1 MVGDKGI
8 GDMSLSVAIITKD
21 EEDRIADCL
30 KSVAFADEV
39 LVVDSGSQD
48 QTVSIAKDYGC
59 NVIFKKWMGYAQ
71 QKQYAVNS
79 CCNDWVL
86 ILDADERLPKE
97 TGEQI
102 EQLIGTSQQEFTAY
116 SFLRK
121 NFFRNRWIR
130 HCGWWPERVVRMV
143 DRKEGHFSDNL
154 VHERWISNG
163 PVKELDLTI
172 EHRSFRN
179 YSDLVHKMQTYSSLS
194 AREMFGRGKRAWWWS
209 PFSHGFWMFF
219 RTYILEM
226 GLMAG
231 FDGFM
236 ISLFN
241 AGGSFMKYAKLRET
255 QVHGDCDKH

>member
-1 MVGDKGI
+1 MP
-8 GDMSLSVAIITKD
+8 LSVAIIAQD
-21 EEDRIADCL
+21 EEDRIPECL
-30 KSVAFADEV
+30 KSVSFADEV

-48 QTVSIAKDYGC
+48 HTVSIAEFYGC
-59 NVIFKKWMGYAQ
+59 KVISKKWMGYAQ
-71 QKQYAVNS
+71 QKQYAVDN

-86 ILDADERLPKE
+86 ILDADEQLPKE

-102 EQLIGTSQQEFTAY
+102 EQILDTPQHGVAAY
-116 SFLRK
+116 SLLRK

-130 HCGWWPERVVRMV
+130 HCGWWPDRVVRMV
-143 DRKEGHFSDNL
+143 DRRQGHFSDNL

-179 YSDLVHKMQTYSSLS
+179 YSDLVHKMQTYSTLS
-194 AREMFGRGKRAWWWS
+194 AQEMLNRGRSVRWWS
-209 PFSHGFWMFF
+209 PFSHGLWMFI
-219 RTYILEM
+219 RTYVLEM
-226 GLMAG
+226 GMMAG

-241 AGGSFMKYAKLRET
+241 AGGSFMKYAKLRESLIY
-255 QVHGDCDKH
+255 GDYGKR

>member
-1 MVGDKGI
+1 MA
-8 GDMSLSVAIITKD
+8 LSVAIIAQD
-21 EEDRIADCL
+21 EEDRISDCL
-30 KSVAFADEV
+30 NSVSFADEV

-48 QTVSIAKDYGC
+48 QTISIAQFYGC
-59 NVIFKKWMGYAQ
+59 KVISKKWMGYAQ
-71 QKQYAVNS
+71 QKQYAVDS

-97 TGEQI
+97 TAEQI
-102 EQLIGTSQQEFTAY
+102 QQIIETSQQGVSAF

-130 HCGWWPERVVRMV
+130 HCGWWPDRVLRMV
-143 DRKEGHFSDNL
+143 DRRQGHFSDNL

-179 YSDLVHKMQTYSSLS
+179 YSDLVHKMQTYSTLS
-194 AREMFGRGKRAWWWS
+194 AQEMLNRGKSVRWWS
-209 PFSHGFWMFF
+209 PFSHGLWMFI
-219 RTYILEM
+219 RTYVLEM
-226 GLMAG
+226 GMMAG

-241 AGGSFMKYAKLRET
+241 AGGSFMKYAKLRESLM
-255 QVHGDCDKH
+255 HGDYNNR

>member
-1 MVGDKGI
+1 MA
-8 GDMSLSVAIITKD
+8 LSVAIIAQD
-21 EEDRIADCL
+21 EEDRIPDCL
-30 KSVAFADEV
+30 NSVSFADEV

-48 QTVSIAKDYGC
+48 QTISIAQFYGC
-59 NVIFKKWMGYAQ
+59 KVISKKWMGYAQ
-71 QKQYAVNS
+71 QKQYAVDS

-97 TGEQI
+97 TAEQI
-102 EQLIGTSQQEFTAY
+102 QQIIETSQQGVSAF

-130 HCGWWPERVVRMV
+130 HCGWWPDRVLRMV
-143 DRKEGHFSDNL
+143 DRRQGHFSDNL

-179 YSDLVHKMQTYSSLS
+179 YSDLVHKMQTYSTLS
-194 AREMFGRGKRAWWWS
+194 AQEMLNRGKSVRWWS
-209 PFSHGFWMFF
+209 PFSHGLWMFI
-219 RTYILEM
+219 RTYVLEM
-226 GLMAG
+226 GMMAG

-241 AGGSFMKYAKLRET
+241 AGGSFMKYAKLRESLM
-255 QVHGDCDKH
+255 HGDYNNR